1 MYQSIQQI
9 LQAVST
15 GELTAEQADAQ
26 IERLLQGQGQAE
38 AQGAEAQPEEA
49 PQAARTRQTAS
60 SRAARGRQEFRFI
73 TILPSVR

>member
-38 AQGAEAQPEEA
+38 AQGAEA
-49 PQAARTRQTAS
+49 
-60 SRAARGRQEFRFI
+60 
-73 TILPSVR
+73 

>member
-38 AQGAEAQPEEA
+38 AQGAEAQPEET
-49 PQAARTRQTAS
+49 PQAGEAVEPEVVELS
-60 SRAARGRQEFRFI
+60 LI
-73 TILPSVR
+73 HI